1 MERLQARKVG
11 CTIENVGKNVKESK
25 KRVRW
30 QFQYAPRAGDCGW
43 DMEAVHTVEL
53 RHSILSGKRRL
64 FLDRVLVFE
73 KTSTVELLKES
84 VGFSKEGRLDHT
96 WHDGPHML
104 RLHVV
109 EKRDGFLYGA
119 SIVALPLAH
128 THTHTHTRTHA
139 CTHARMH
146 THAHTHARMHAPTHA
161 STSTHTHNCPPP
173 SPRPLLSF

>member
-30 QFQYAPRAGDCGW
+30 QFQYAPRAGAAGW
-43 DMEAVHTVEL
+43 GTEAVHTVEL

-96 WHDGPHML
+96 WRDGPHML
-104 RLHVV
+104 RIHVV
-109 EKRDGFLYGA
+109 EKRDGYLYGKSRRTRIHDPTRLHTQNALMWWLVKIA
-119 SIVALPLAH
+119 S
-128 THTHTHTRTHA
+128 
-139 CTHARMH
+139 
-146 THAHTHARMHAPTHA
+146 A
-161 STSTHTHNCPPP
+161 SAWMMT
-173 SPRPLLSF
+173 L